1 MATLECQAKFCVR
14 QTGDKI
20 AAVRV
25 NRSVIFL
32 KSRHDAAKAKSMDH
46 STRRSFLKD
55 LSLGSAAFSV
65 ADHQE
70 KPSVMPGPPSSENV
84 QTAASAPANTMAIA
98 AHPGDAFFAMG
109 APVALSIRLGGHG
122 VFLSLSLG
130 ERGSSTI
137 APARY
142 GVLQREAAQSA
153 AHRLGAQAEFL
164 NYADG
169 EIPASD
175 EAKLAVC
182 DLIRRHKPTLILTHW
197 RGSWHKDHVA
207 CHEIV
212 NDAIFYAGL
221 PALIRE
227 EPAHNVPKLYFA
239 DNWEDATGFAPDTYL
254 DITPVFDGWFEACA
268 LFPMWRGETGF
279 RYDDY
284 YRSLAVERGCLS
296 GFAHAVALM
305 SPPEQLARH
314 VQAL

>member
-1 MATLECQAKFCVR
+1 MR

-55 LSLGSAAFSV
+55 LSLGTAAFSV

-70 KPSVMPGPPSSENV
+70 RPSVMPGRPSSGNA

-164 NYADG
+164 DYADG

-207 CHEIV
+207 CYEIA
-212 NDAIFYAGL
+212 NDAIFYPGL
-221 PALIRE
+221 PAHPLKSRPTMCRSSTSPTTGKMRRALLRTPTLISRRSSTVGSRL
-227 EPAHNVPKLYFA
+227 VPSFPCGGGKP
-239 DNWEDATGFAPDTYL
+239 DSATTTTIAALLSSGAASAASP
-254 DITPVFDGWFEACA
+254 TP
-268 LFPMWRGETGF
+268 
-279 RYDDY
+279 
-284 YRSLAVERGCLS
+284 
-296 GFAHAVALM
+296 
-305 SPPEQLARH
+305 SP
-314 VQAL
+314 